1 MKIRQLVW
9 KTLVVA
15 LTALLVSCASVSVHA
30 ESQPPRVYTGSCVFG
45 VDDLP
50 APLSGESAIL
60 ASIGSAAIKVGLD
73 RLGKAL
79 RAAGEEQTTTLSALR
94 NVEFTPGRADACIQF
109 VAGGIGSS
117 GECAPAA
124 ASSLSARCTK
134 LKDAGIYLTSTPKLF
149 LELQLRHSETG
160 AAYTVSPTFLSYQD
174 KLKGGKRKKGESRGL
189 VVQARF
195 HGPGISA
202 NGKGSV
208 GGAVVL
214 GDVAV
219 GTERT
224 YEFPHGGQAAPKYWE
239 LESPW
244 FPALNPPIKDMPK
257 PDSQDATDPEHPSNA
272 MMPLTITVS
281 VSETRSARPFYL
293 FLADVFDE
301 SKEELQVSA
310 EKLVLESKREEAE
323 LAAFTAAQTALAN
336 ADEKRVAAELAIVK
350 YCSANYSTG
359 TAADRESLA
368 LTNSG
373 SARAAQIGA
382 NIASR
387 STGQSEVY
395 PVLIS
400 ISRDA
405 PVVGVTP
412 GC

>member
-1 MKIRQLVW
+1 MKIRQFVTKSL
-9 KTLVVA
+9 LVVS
-15 LTALLVSCASVSVHA
+15 TAALVSCASVKVHA
-30 ESQPPRVYTGSCVFG
+30 ESQPPRVYTGSCIFG
-45 VDDLP
+45 IDDLQQ
-50 APLSGESAIL
+50 PLRGESAIL
-60 ASIGSAAIKVGLD
+60 TAIGSAAIKAGLD

-79 RAAGEEQTTTLSALR
+79 RAAGAEQTTTLSALR
-94 NVEFTPGRADACIQF
+94 NVEFQPGRAESCIQF

-124 ASSLSARCTK
+124 ASSLAGRCNK
-134 LKDAGIYLTSTPKLF
+134 LKDAGIYLSSVPKLF
-149 LELQLRHSETG
+149 LELQLRRSTTG
-160 AAYTVSPTFLSYQD
+160 AAYTVSPTFLSYQN

-195 HGPGISA
+195 HGPGVTA

-224 YEFPHGGQAAPKYWE
+224 YEFPISGQPAPLYWE

-244 FPALNPPIKDMPK
+244 FPALNPPVKDMPE
-257 PDSQDATDPEHPSNA
+257 PGTPEATDPNHPGNA
-272 MMPLTITVS
+272 LTPLTVTVS

-301 SKEELQVSA
+301 SKEELQASA

-323 LAAFTAAQTALAN
+323 LAAFTAAQTALAT
-336 ADEKRVAAELAIVK
+336 ADEKRLAAEIAIVT
-350 YCSANYSTG
+350 YCGANY
-359 TAADRESLA
+359 AAVNGAEREALA

-373 SARAAQIGA
+373 AARAAQMGA
-382 NIASR
+382 NVAARAARKCSLL
-387 STGQSEVY
+387 E
-395 PVLIS
+395 
-400 ISRDA
+400 
-405 PVVGVTP
+405 
-412 GC
+412 